1 MAGLYNAY
9 QTPSAIFMGIAF
21 HQVISALFFI
31 ATRRRPLHT
40 AIDLIALVSLIVYAG
55 QIYVRTLLIDQS
67 ISPETTVEN
76 WVEWLAASGYLLTFL
91 TSTGVLILMVARLRV
106 FHKGTPVFW
115 IITAG
120 IVATFCVSALT
131 GAFGILSYLELIRG
145 QAVIISK
152 SALLHYSSLLFAIKC
167 IFEGI
172 ISATSSLI
180 FLWTISKGTG
190 VHRSEFI
197 KQLFLKYEGFR
208 FVVIFVL
215 NITMAG
221 FAVHSAYTGEPFV
234 AYTAWFFSP
243 MMYGLEIY
251 TFLLVSFVAPSDI
264 LRARHDSSSDDGL
277 HGTAAEHAGCC
288 AIDITPKAKVEMAI
302 RNMIMGQDK

>member
-40 AIDLIALVSLIVYAG
+40 AIDLIALVSLIVCAG
-55 QIYVRTLLIDQS
+55 QIYVHTLLIDQF

-91 TSTGVLILMVARLRV
+91 TSTGVLVLMVARLRV

-120 IVATFCVSALT
+120 IVASFACQHSLVHLAYYR
-131 GAFGILSYLELIRG
+131 ILSSSEDKLSLF
-145 QAVIISK
+145 QKV
-152 SALLHYSSLLFAIKC
+152 HYFILLFAIKC

-172 ISATSSLI
+172 ISATPSLI